1 MKSPLAC
8 GETLI
13 LEVQVTGAMIYPIL
27 TMISIWYTVGMK
39 MEVPAVVPI
48 TQGIL
53 GTSFWKARVT
63 PMISWIMMMMAW

>member
-1 MKSPLAC
+1 MKLPLVC
-8 GETLI
+8 GEILI

-48 TQGIL
+48 TQDIL
-53 GTSFWKARVT
+53 GTSFWKALEIH
-63 PMISWIMMMMAW
+63 MISWIMMKMEW